1 MGTLECHLMEVPMR
15 GLSRLVVLAGA
26 GILASTVA
34 AGAATSPA
42 MKSCSAQWSD
52 MKMNNKVP
60 AGEKWTD
67 FWSQCSKN
75 YAAKNG
81 GDTAP
86 VAATAPSSKPKR
98 MAAVSEDDS
107 SNSAQQ
113 KKDCDARWDANK
125 TKTGAHGWH
134 AYFQFMSSCM

>member
-1 MGTLECHLMEVPMR
+1 MEVSMK
-15 GLSRLVVLAGA
+15 GLSLLALLAGA
-26 GILASTVA
+26 GLLASTVA

-52 MKMNNKVP
+52 MKMNSKVP

-67 FWSQCSKN
+67 FWSQCSKD

-81 GDTAP
+81 GDAAP
-86 VAATAPSSKPKR
+86 AAAATSSRPKR
-98 MAAVSEDDS
+98 VAAVSEDDS
-107 SNSAQQ
+107 SDSAQA

-125 TKTGAHGWH
+125 TKTGVHGWH